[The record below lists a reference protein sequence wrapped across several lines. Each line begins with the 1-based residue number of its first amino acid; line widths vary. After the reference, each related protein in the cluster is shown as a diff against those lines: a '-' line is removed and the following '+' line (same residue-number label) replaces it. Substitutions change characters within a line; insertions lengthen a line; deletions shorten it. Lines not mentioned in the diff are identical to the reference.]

1 MRPAGHPPSDTPGVQ
16 ASTQG
21 TPHQQHN
28 QGYTNKGRGTGPH
41 QHPDP
46 HGPTHTP
53 HTTHH
58 TAHTLS
64 QQHTL
69 RTTTCNITDT
79 QRSHTT
85 HKQAV
90 TTKAEHNGFV
100 TNRKRQV
107 EKITQRSNRRS
118 NTKRTI
124 QLSALR
130 HWIGLRIQPGT

>member
-1 MRPAGHPPSDTPGVQ
+1 PPTTQPGVHR
-16 ASTQG
+16 QG
-21 TPHQQHN
+21 QGQRITPTPRPPRPN
-28 QGYTNKGRGTGPH
+28 
-41 QHPDP
+41 
-46 HGPTHTP
+46 P
-53 HTTHH
+53 HTTHNTPH

-69 RTTTCNITDT
+69 RTATCNITDT
-79 QRSHTT
+79 QRSNTT
-85 HKQAV
+85 HKQTV

-130 HWIGLRIQPGT
+130 HWIGLRIQPAT